1 MARPLLN
8 AQSGLPEIRGAKS
21 TGLGGLGVSFQEPDG
36 YLSNSSALG
45 SLQEAAVS
53 VHTQSRFAGT
63 GIRAGSVQAI
73 LPSGSNAAF
82 GLNMEWYGLPE
93 YLQQLLRFGYGRALS
108 PGLTIGASIHYMS
121 WYISQVEPARKFG
134 FDAGLT
140 FKINRDLMFS
150 WSSFNPFNPGKG
162 AHHASPGTHLAGL
175 TCTISKLVFLYAE
188 WEKTDNR
195 PWKTRVALEY
205 RIVPVLSLR
214 MGVSTKPAGLGC
226 GFGLQLDPRMALDI
240 SMAFHPALGVSPSL
254 SLRYIFVPKEN
265 AKDK

>member
-1 MARPLLN
+1 MPLLK

-21 TGLGGLGVSFQEPDG
+21 GGLGGLGVSFQEPDG

-45 SLQEAAVS
+45 SLHEGAVS

-73 LPSGSNAAF
+73 LPSGSKAAF

-93 YLQQLLRFGYGRALS
+93 YLQQLLRFGHGRALS
-108 PGLTIGASIHYMS
+108 PRLTIGASLHYMS
-121 WYISQVEPARKFG
+121 WHISQAEPRRKFG
-134 FDAGLT
+134 FDVGLSY
-140 FKINRDLMFS
+140 KINSGLWFS
-150 WSSFNPFNPGKG
+150 WSSFSPFIQGKG
-162 AHHASPGTHLAGL
+162 AHPASQGTHLAGL
-175 TCTISKLVFLYAE
+175 NYTISKLVFLYAE

-214 MGVSTKPAGLGC
+214 MGVSTKPAGMGG

-254 SLRYIFVPKEN
+254 SLRYIFVSKEN
-265 AKDK
+265 TTEK